1 MSLLIP
7 LLFSSLKTM
16 IACYNIPG
24 VISVSARVER
34 VYQEIEKLDPGELR
48 ELLNKMADRIEL
60 LGWLKLAEPIFSD
73 WENEEDAVY
82 DQL

>member
-1 MSLLIP
+1 M
-7 LLFSSLKTM
+7 T
-16 IACYNIPG
+16 ACYNIPG

-34 VYQEIEKLDPGELR
+34 VYQEIEKLDPNELR

-60 LGWLKLAEPIFSD
+60 LGWLKLAEPVFSD